1 MPSMKYDHVDLVLE
15 QWRNE
20 RPDIDSS
27 PMAVMGRLVRL
38 SNVFSVE
45 LQQVFAKFGLNNGE
59 FDVLATLLR
68 SGEPYALTPNR
79 LFRALMLSS
88 GAMTNRID
96 KLESKMLVQ
105 RQANPNDRRG
115 VFVSLTK
122 KGFELINEAVVEHV
136 HKGNKLLS
144 PLSTSE
150 QKSLAMLLKKILLE
164 HETTRGQLD

>member
-1 MPSMKYDHVDLVLE
+1 MKDDHVDLVLK

-20 RPDIDSS
+20 RPDFDTS

-38 SNVFSVE
+38 SNVFNTE
-45 LQQVFAKFGLNNGE
+45 LQQVFSEFGLNIGE

-68 SGEPYALTPNR
+68 SGKPYTLSPNR

-88 GAMTNRID
+88 GAMTNRVD

-105 RQANPNDRRG
+105 RQSDPNDRRG
-115 VFVSLTK
+115 VFVSLTP
-122 KGFELINEAVVEHV
+122 KGFELINKTVVEHV
-136 HKGNKLLS
+136 NKGNELLS

-164 HETTRGQLD
+164 HETIRGQLA